1 MSETLR
7 TIEILDPRSEE
18 VPEERG
24 LAPGFPDLRGRVVG
38 LLDNRKHH
46 AEPFLREL
54 QELLVNVY
62 GAKKVVYATKFSY
75 SAPCADETLDALVS
89 QCDVVVHAIA
99 D

>member
-1 MSETLR
+1 MSESLR

-38 LLDNRKHH
+38 LLENRKHH

-62 GAKKVVYATKFSY
+62 GAKEVVYATKFSY
-75 SAPCADETLDALVS
+75 SAPCAEETLDSLVS
-89 QCDVVVHAIA
+89 ECDVLVHAIA

>member
-38 LLDNRKHH
+38 LLENRKHH

-54 QELLVNVY
+54 EELLVNVY
-62 GAKKVVYATKFSY
+62 GAKEVIYATKFSY
-75 SAPCADETLDALVS
+75 SAPCPQETLDSLSAR
-89 QCDVVVHAIA
+89 CDAIIHAVG

>member
-1 MSETLR
+1 MSEALR
-7 TIEILDPRSEE
+7 SIEILDPRAEE

-24 LAPGFPDLRGRVVG
+24 LSPSFPDLRGRVVG
-38 LLDNRKHH
+38 LLENRKYH

-62 GAKKVVYATKFSY
+62 GAKEVVYATKFTY
-75 SAPCADETLDALVS
+75 SAPCAEDTLRSLVEDCDAII
-89 QCDVVVHAIA
+89 HAIA